1 MTTHILVCPFN
12 ERILSHLQGRALV
25 VKVDKPDEIC
35 RAAADV
41 SRFKNHLHCVLFYA
55 KDSLADIAFQ
65 EDWKNIPL
73 ALYASEIGHF
83 SKLANNLSLIRH
95 FNLRVHLP
103 IDREEN
109 YTSLRILSS
118 LGIASTVV
126 FGEKNIDWEKLS
138 DLMTYTILGRVH
150 HAPIEPFRYISSHY
164 NPTQQTGF
172 DSVYFDDPSKYLH
185 LNEEGFV
192 SLSHKDLMEGR
203 FIADDI
209 NQIGD
214 LSQCPAYIE
223 YHEAWKQFFLKPDGC
238 AYCQGWRVCL
248 GKFSPGTGDYS
259 GCKQFFIEFMEVVE
273 QYQSTTKNKVELWQ
287 L

>member
-25 VKVDKPDEIC
+25 VKVNKPDEIC
-35 RAAADV
+35 RVAQDV

-55 KDSLADIAFQ
+55 KDSLADIPFQ
-65 EDWKNIPL
+65 EDWKKIPI
-73 ALYASEIGHF
+73 ALYTSDIGCF
-83 SKLANNLSLIRH
+83 SKLANSLSLIRQL
-95 FNLRVHLP
+95 NIRVYLP
-103 IDREEN
+103 IDRKES

-126 FGEKNIDWEKLS
+126 FGEKNIDWEAMS
-138 DLMTYTILGRVH
+138 DLMTYSILGRAP
-150 HAPIEPFRYISSHY
+150 HAPIEPFYYISSHY

-172 DSVYFDDPSKYLH
+172 GSVYFDDPSKYLH

-214 LSQCPAYIE
+214 LSQYPTYIE
-223 YHEAWKQFFLKPDGC
+223 YREAWKQFFLKPDGC

-248 GKFSPGTGDYS
+248 GKFSTMTNNYP
-259 GCKQFFIEFMEVVE
+259 GCKQFFIELMGVVE
-273 QYQSTTKNKVELWQ
+273 QYQSMTKNKVELWQ
-287 L
+287 I